1 MTESL
6 KVNPDIGINL
16 EQLHLFSNKDE
27 ATKKKISYMVTLG
40 GDGTILYGA
49 KQFTGSYIPLVV
61 SFAMVSRLFLYLNRA
76 LLDIYATLNSKSIRK
91 P

>member
-1 MTESL
+1 MDIKSESKIKCFVEQWLIDKMTESL
-6 KVNPDIGINL
+6 KANPVIGINL

-61 SFAMVSRLFLYLNRA
+61 SFAMVSRLFL
-76 LLDIYATLNSKSIRK
+76 
-91 P
+91 